1 MRKKLFKILA
11 VVVAL
16 CITAT
21 VMMPASAATPDVD
34 MTVQTDC
41 NGECG
46 NCPTIIVPGILQSQ
60 VYLQNEDGTD
70 MLASDGM
77 PIMEAM
83 DMRYFVDAE
92 QFSEKIMEVIL
103 PALLMLITGADCG
116 LTGKLTEILDELL
129 AVHYFNEDGTRKTP
143 ISVQECWYS
152 LEEADNYDD
161 KFSVYTGKDRTQKGA
176 AIKEVDVSE
185 VGELIG
191 YDHLYYFF
199 YESFGNIYDIA
210 QRLDS
215 FIQTVK
221 AQTGHDKVNIVF
233 ISLGGAV
240 GTAYLDL
247 FYDEEK
253 GIDEIS
259 DDLNRVLFVAAAVD
273 GTTVMSDCFAGN
285 FTLTDFDLLYSD
297 FLPSILS
304 MFMDPG
310 YGWLGSLLS
319 IVLRFIPQS
328 RIECLENALAATI
341 NDTLIKNLFARC
353 STMWALIPSAE
364 YPALA
369 DKFLVGIDCKPL
381 RNDTDRYYQAQL
393 DNPKQIT
400 AISKNTDIDIF
411 NICGYGLDIPAILD
425 SYYTETSDNIINTSS
440 TSMGAVCAK
449 PGTTLGESYK
459 PAKDA
464 SYISP
469 DGTIDA
475 GAGYLADRT
484 WYVKGQ
490 SHLELQGSK
499 DVIHQCVTVILD
511 ESITD
516 ARVNNGGY
524 PQFNNFRDSK
534 GLNGA
539 IYNAG
544 GLEGYDE
551 EKLNAANPSAEQREE
566 FIAAYNNAVT
576 VFNKTVW
583 DAAECD
589 TARDRLNKIM
599 ADIGM
604 TGQPDQSE
612 AELKFMDIISFVL
625 GGASDIAS
633 SVMGSKSIWDLI
645 GDFFKSIF

>member
-1 MRKKLFKILA
+1 MRRNIIRILSVILA
-11 VVVAL
+11 VTLLFSIAVP
-16 CITAT
+16 TW
-21 VMMPASAATPDVD
+21 AATPENVD
-34 MTVQTDC
+34 MTVQTEC
-41 NGECG
+41 NGDCG

-92 QFSEKIMEVIL
+92 KFSDRIMDVIL
-103 PALLMLITGADCG
+103 PAVLMLLTGSDCG
-116 LTGKLTEILDELL
+116 LTDTLTGIFDELL
-129 AVHYFNEDGTRKTP
+129 GVHYFNEDGTRKTP

-161 KFSVYTGKDRTQKGA
+161 KFSVYRGKDRTQKGA

-199 YESFGNIYDIA
+199 YESFGNLYDIA
-210 QRLDS
+210 ERFNNFVQM
-215 FIQTVK
+215 VK
-221 AQTGHDKVNIVF
+221 AQTGHDKVNVVF

-253 GIDEIS
+253 SIDEIS

-273 GTTVMSDCFAGN
+273 GTTVMSDVFAGN
-285 FTLTDFDLLYSD
+285 FTLTDFNLLYSD
-297 FLPSILS
+297 FLPSILG
-304 MFMDPG
+304 MFMDSS

-319 IVLRFIPQS
+319 IVLRFIPQN
-328 RIECLENALAATI
+328 RIECLENALADTI
-341 NDTLIKNLFARC
+341 QNTLIKKLMARC
-353 STMWALIPSAE
+353 STMWGLIPSSV
-364 YPALA
+364 YPELA
-369 DKFLVGIDCKPL
+369 DKYLVGIDCKPL
-381 RNDTDRYYQAQL
+381 KEDTDKYYQAQL
-393 DNPKQIT
+393 DNPKQIKSIL
-400 AISKNTDIDIF
+400 ANTDIDIF

-425 SYYTETSDNIINTSS
+425 SFYTETSDNIINTSS
-440 TSMGAVCAK
+440 TSMGAKCAA
-449 PGTTLGESYK
+449 PGSTLGDKYV
-459 PAKDA
+459 PAIDS

-475 GAGYLADRT
+475 GAGYLPDHT

-499 DVIHQCVTVILD
+499 DVIHQCVTIVLD

-534 GLNGA
+534 GLYGA

-544 GLEGYDE
+544 GPGGYNE
-551 EKLNAANPSAEQREE
+551 EKLNAANPTAKQREE
-566 FIAAYNNAVT
+566 FIAAYNNAVS
-576 VFNKTVW
+576 VYNKTVW

-589 TARDRLNKIM
+589 AAKDRLNAIN
-599 ADIGM
+599 AELGFSEAS
-604 TGQPDQSE
+604 DQSK
-612 AELKFMDIISFVL
+612 AEMKFMDIISFLLDGASNAASKIL
-625 GGASDIAS
+625 GG
-633 SVMGSKSIWDLI
+633 KSFWDL
-645 GDFFKSIF
+645 F

>member
-1 MRKKLFKILA
+1 MRKKMLKIISAVLA
-11 VVVAL
+11 VTLLFAVAVP
-16 CITAT
+16 T
-21 VMMPASAATPDVD
+21 SAAVPSGVD
-34 MTVQTDC
+34 MTVQTEC
-41 NGECG
+41 NGDCG

-92 QFSEKIMEVIL
+92 QFSERIMDVIL
-103 PALLMLITGADCG
+103 PAVLMLLTGADCG
-116 LTGKLTEILDELL
+116 LTDTLTEVFDDLL
-129 AVHYFNEDGTRKTP
+129 GVHYFNEDGTRQTP

-185 VGELIG
+185 IGEIIG

-210 QRLDS
+210 ERLNS
-215 FIQTVK
+215 YIEMVK

-297 FLPSILS
+297 FLPSLLS
-304 MFMDPG
+304 MFMDSS

-319 IVLRFIPQS
+319 IVLRFIPQN
-328 RIECLENALAATI
+328 RIECLETALAATI
-341 NDTLIKNLFARC
+341 KDTLISKLFARC
-353 STMWALIPSAE
+353 STMWALIPSSE
-364 YPALA
+364 YPELA
-369 DKFLVGIDCKPL
+369 EMYLTGIDCKPL
-381 RNDTDRYYQAQL
+381 KEDTDKYYQAQL
-393 DNPKQIT
+393 DNPKQIK
-400 AISKNTDIDIF
+400 AISENTDIDIF

-440 TSMGAVCAK
+440 TSMGAKVAA
-449 PGTTLGESYK
+449 PGTTLGENYV
-459 PAKDA
+459 PAIDS

-469 DGTIDA
+469 DGTVDA

-499 DVIHQCVTVILD
+499 DVIHQCVQVVLD

-524 PQFNNFRDSK
+524 PQFNNFRNSK
-534 GLNGA
+534 GLNGV

-544 GLEGYDE
+544 GHDGYDE
-551 EKLNAANPSAEQREE
+551 EKLNAANPTAEQREE
-566 FIAAYNNAVT
+566 FIAAYNNAVA
-576 VFNKTVW
+576 VYNKTVW
-583 DAAECD
+583 DADECD
-589 TARDRLNKIM
+589 AAIDRLESIM
-599 ADIGM
+599 QEIGM
-604 TGQPDQSE
+604 VAAPEESE
-612 AELKFMDIISFVL
+612 AEMKFMDIISYL
-625 GGASDIAS
+625 LNGTSKALS
-633 SVMGSKSIWDLI
+633 SVMGSKSFWDL
-645 GDFFKSIF
+645 F

>member
-1 MRKKLFKILA
+1 MRKKMLKILSVILA
-11 VVVAL
+11 VTMLFSVVS
-16 CITAT
+16 
-21 VMMPASAATPDVD
+21 ASAATSGNAD
-34 MTVQTDC
+34 MTVKTEC
-41 NGECG
+41 GGNCG

-92 QFSEKIMEVIL
+92 QFSNRIMDVIL
-103 PALLMLITGADCG
+103 PAVLMLLTGSDMG
-116 LTGKLTEILDELL
+116 LTDKLTEIFDELL
-129 AVHYFNEDGTRKTP
+129 GVHYFNEDGTRKTP
-143 ISVQECWYS
+143 ISVQECLYS
-152 LEEADNYDD
+152 LEEADRYDD

-199 YESFGNIYDIA
+199 YESFGNLYDIA
-210 QRLDS
+210 ERFNS
-215 FIQTVK
+215 FVEMVK
-221 AQTGHDKVNIVF
+221 AQTGHDKVNVVF

-247 FYDEEK
+247 YYDEEN

-273 GTTVMSDCFAGN
+273 GTTVMSDVFAGN
-285 FTLTDFDLLYSD
+285 FTLTDYDLLYSG
-297 FLPSILS
+297 FLPSLLG
-304 MFMDPG
+304 MFMDPEFE
-310 YGWLGSLLS
+310 WLGYLLN
-319 IVLRFIPQS
+319 IVLRFIPQN

-341 NDTLIKNLFARC
+341 QNTLIAKLMARC
-353 STMWALIPSAE
+353 STMWGLIPSSE

-369 DKFLVGIDCKPL
+369 EKYLTGIECKPL
-381 RNDTDRYYQAQL
+381 REDTDKYYQAQL
-393 DNPKQIT
+393 DNPEQIKS
-400 AISKNTDIDIF
+400 IVENTDIDVF

-440 TSMGAVCAK
+440 TSMGAECAA
-449 PGTTLGESYK
+449 PGTTLGDNYV
-459 PAKDA
+459 PAIDA

-469 DGTIDA
+469 DGMIDA
-475 GAGYLADRT
+475 GAGYLPDHT

-490 SHLELQGSK
+490 SHLELQSSK
-499 DVIHQCVTVILD
+499 DVIHQCVQVVLD

-539 IYNAG
+539 IHNAG
-544 GLEGYDE
+544 GQDGYNE
-551 EKLNAANPSAEQREE
+551 EKLNAANPGAEQREE
-566 FIAAYNNAVT
+566 FIAAYNNAVS
-576 VFNKTVW
+576 VYKKTVW

-589 TARDRLNKIM
+589 AARDRLNNIM
-599 ADIGM
+599 AEIGM
-604 TGQPDQSE
+604 TEGSDKSE
-612 AELKFMDIISFVL
+612 FEMKALDVITYLLS
-625 GGASDIAS
+625 GASKALS
-633 SVMGSKSIWDLI
+633 STMGSKSFWNL
-645 GDFFKSIF
+645 F